1 MKAATID
8 ILTAKGHFPTEQAL
22 AVAEAIDMAIRDAQ
36 LVTVPI
42 LDARF
47 LASEA
52 KMDARFAASEAKI
65 DARFTASEAK
75 MDARFAARE
84 AEIDARF
91 TESEAKTDA
100 RFAAMEARL
109 DQKFDRLRL
118 QLIIAI
124 LLGYAAMGPLG
135 TAAVEALKRA
145 F

>member
-1 MKAATID
+1 MKADTID
-8 ILTAKGHFPTEQAL
+8 ILTGKGHFPTEQAL

-52 KMDARFAASEAKI
+52 KI
-65 DARFTASEAK
+65 
-75 MDARFAARE
+75 
-84 AEIDARF
+84 
-91 TESEAKTDA
+91 DA